1 MQSIGNNVKRVITK
15 RPFRPLLMLHLI
27 EQYRVN
33 VMITAPSQVA
43 MLLQSPWLKLADLSS
58 MRLHLVG
65 GGFLDES
72 LRKSMQ
78 DHLLYGGLIVSY
90 GMTEMAGLIS
100 FTVPFQAPSKSVGKI
115 VPNTKLKVNGCV
127 KETALSKAVKSA
139 IIYRLSTKM
148 ETQWTRMKLVRFT

>member
-1 MQSIGNNVKRVITK
+1 MQSIGNNIKRVITK

-27 EQYRVN
+27 EQYKVN
-33 VMITAPSQVA
+33 VMITPPSQIA

-100 FTVPFQAPSKSVGKI
+100 YTVPFQAPSKSVGKI
-115 VPNTKLKVNGCV
+115 VPNTKLKVNRCV

>member
-1 MQSIGNNVKRVITK
+1 MQSLSNNIKRVITK

-33 VMITAPSQVA
+33 VVLSAPSHVA
-43 MLLQSPWLKLADLSS
+43 MLLKSPYLQLADLSS
-58 MRLHLVG
+58 MRLYLVG

-78 DHLLYGGLIVSY
+78 DHLLYGALIVTY

-100 FTVPFQAPSKSVGKI
+100 LTQPFQKPSNSVGKI
-115 VPNTKLKVNGCV
+115 VPNMKLKVR
-127 KETALSKAVKSA
+127 E
-139 IIYRLSTKM
+139 I
-148 ETQWTRMKLVRFT
+148 